1 MSSQSTDND
10 SSLRGAVRHYYG
22 QAGIYVE
29 DARRWGR
36 DHPRLWRI
44 FWLIVFLAVV
54 ALGVWA
60 IWPNKNAS
68 QPNRFGGA
76 QPVGV
81 AKAASGDINISLN
94 ALGTV
99 TPLATV
105 TVRPQVTGTLMKID
119 FREGQLVKA
128 GDVLAEI
135 DPRTFQ
141 AALDQAKGQFA
152 RDNANLINARVDLK
166 RQQALY
172 AVQATSQQALA
183 TQAALVRSDEGT
195 VKSDQANVEAAAIN
209 LGYTRIVAPV
219 SGRVGLRQMDIG
231 NVVTSD
237 QSTGVVVITQ
247 ETPMSVL
254 FSVPE
259 DNIGDIMARTATG
272 AKLPVDAYD
281 RGQTVK
287 IASGTLATVDNT
299 IDVTT
304 GTVKLRAMFDN
315 DDDELFPNQFVNIHL
330 LVNTLHGQ
338 TVIPAS
344 AIQHGSNSAFV
355 FVVNPDET
363 VSQRTVTVG
372 PQDGENVDILSGI
385 KPGDTVVVDG
395 ADRLRD
401 GAEITIPNVKATSI
415 AAPSA
420 AQPGSDPQT
429 ALRDAQ
435 RAKRAAAM
443 QKACG
448 DDIKKFCGGEKPG
461 RALFACMRQHSDDL
475 SDTCKA
481 GMAKMRGGRGG
492 RGGGFGGAP

>member
-1 MSSQSTDND
+1 M
-10 SSLRGAVRHYYG
+10 
-22 QAGIYVE
+22 
-29 DARRWGR
+29 
-36 DHPRLWRI
+36 
-44 FWLIVFLAVV
+44 
-54 ALGVWA
+54 
-60 IWPNKNAS
+60 
-68 QPNRFGGA
+68 
-76 QPVGV
+76 
-81 AKAASGDINISLN
+81 
-94 ALGTV
+94 
-99 TPLATV
+99 
-105 TVRPQVTGTLMKID
+105 
-119 FREGQLVKA
+119 
-128 GDVLAEI
+128 
-135 DPRTFQ
+135 
-141 AALDQAKGQFA
+141 
-152 RDNANLINARVDLK
+152 
-166 RQQALY
+166 
-172 AVQATSQQALA
+172 
-183 TQAALVRSDEGT
+183 
-195 VKSDQANVEAAAIN
+195 
-209 LGYTRIVAPV
+209 
-219 SGRVGLRQMDIG
+219 
-231 NVVTSD
+231 
-237 QSTGVVVITQ
+237 
-247 ETPMSVL
+247 
-254 FSVPE
+254 
-259 DNIGDIMARTATG
+259 
-272 AKLPVDAYD
+272 
-281 RGQTVK
+281 
-287 IASGTLATVDNT
+287 DNT

-344 AIQHGSNSAFV
+344 AIQHGSNSAIV
-355 FVVNPDET
+355 FVVNPDAT

-401 GAEITIPNVKATSI
+401 GAEITIPNVKTTSI

-420 AQPGSDPQT
+420 AQPGSDPQA

-443 QKACG
+443 KQACG